1 MVAWKLPAKSS
12 AVLRLIYWLRICI
25 MLSNATA
32 WDLHYRSKTTTIHN
46 VSVVSFEEE
55 KNPHSLIK
63 LNFLSDARQNTLF
76 IKMSLEFLT
85 KYTLNTNEVVVVDK
99 KKLLREEDV
108 SATKIASRLP
118 YRATCGFSILQQSR
132 RCCDVPSHAHSQLV
146 MNGVG
151 DHENNVISSLMLF

>member
-1 MVAWKLPAKSS
+1 MAAKRLRLIAVLLQHVALMVAWKLPAKSS

-46 VSVVSFEEE
+46 VSVVSFEDE

-76 IKMSLEFLT
+76 IKMSL
-85 KYTLNTNEVVVVDK
+85 
-99 KKLLREEDV
+99 
-108 SATKIASRLP
+108 
-118 YRATCGFSILQQSR
+118 
-132 RCCDVPSHAHSQLV
+132 
-146 MNGVG
+146 
-151 DHENNVISSLMLF
+151 